1 MFALCAPRLATAAA
15 TGDSEAEIREAAAV
29 ANLLA
34 EIASAPLCQELQ
46 FSLGLSVAVPELV
59 DPLPAV
65 ARSMRLKTSISGV
78 AMGFAML
85 VLKHSAQELAEQG
98 ERMTGGLMASVYHLF
113 TLAPHI
119 RSANASAASEVPN
132 TDHPE

>member
-1 MFALCAPRLATAAA
+1 VLVCGLKFGHVFALLFCAPRLATAAA

-34 EIASAPLCQELQ
+34 EIASAPFRWGFLLRR
-46 FSLGLSVAVPELV
+46 AVPELV

-65 ARSMRLKTSISGV
+65 ARSIRLTTSISGV
-78 AMGFAML
+78 AMGFVML

-98 ERMTGGLMASVYHLF
+98 DA
-113 TLAPHI
+113 
-119 RSANASAASEVPN
+119 
-132 TDHPE
+132 